1 VGTLTEIDPGR
12 AAILGEVAA
21 RFGTPCYVYFARP
34 MRERLHCV
42 EKAFSGHFA
51 VSFAM
56 KCNPNIGLLRALLG
70 TLKSVDASSGG
81 EVRRAIQAGYSA
93 DQITFS
99 GPAKRAF
106 EIEYAV
112 STGCGAI
119 VCESERQIEVVD
131 EAARRHGRRQPVLIR
146 INPNRVAKRFGLQMG
161 GRPSQFGIDEDVVD
175 DVLDRLPRFSGLQ
188 FAGLHVFSGGN
199 SLDGAAIAENLLIIA
214 ELFEKLVSSHSLAPS
229 KLVFG
234 SGFGIPYFAGDEEL
248 DLASIAATVN
258 PVLVR
263 LRGRAGFE
271 RCRFVLEMGRWL
283 AGPDGFLLTSV
294 VDAKASRGTN
304 IRLCDAGFN
313 NHLSACGM
321 MGTVMRR
328 NWRFWNL
335 SRLAQPASEQF
346 LLVGP
351 LCASFDVL
359 GTNVDLPPTEPG
371 DIIAIGSSGAY
382 GLTASPTRFISHPE
396 PREVLVEDTAEAMLV
411 DVTETTAHQLDQRL
425 DPNQDYASHG
435 TAS

>member
-1 VGTLTEIDPGR
+1 MSTANRIDPSR
-12 AAILGEVAA
+12 ATTLGEVAA

-42 EKAFSGHFA
+42 EKAFSGRFA

-56 KCNPNIGLLRALLG
+56 KCNPNVGLLRALQGAL
-70 TLKSVDASSGG
+70 TSVDASSGG
-81 EVRRAIQAGYSA
+81 EVRRAIQAGYPA
-93 DQITFS
+93 GQITFS

-112 STGCGAI
+112 GVGCGAI

-131 EAARRHGRRQPVLIR
+131 ETARRLGRRQPVLIR
-146 INPNRVAKRFGLQMG
+146 VNPNRVAKRFGLQMG
-161 GRPSQFGIDEDVVD
+161 GRPSQFGIDEDAVD
-175 DVLDRLPRFSGLQ
+175 GVLERLPRFSALE
-188 FAGLHVFSGGN
+188 FAGLHVFSAGN

-214 ELFEKLVSSHSLAPS
+214 ELFDKLVSRHSLAPRE
-229 KLVFG
+229 LVFG
-234 SGFGIPYFAGDEEL
+234 SGFGIPYFADDQEL

-258 PVLVR
+258 PVLDR
-263 LRGRAGFE
+263 LRARPGHE
-271 RCRFVLEMGRWL
+271 RCRYVLEMGRWL
-283 AGPDGFLLTSV
+283 VGPYGFLLTSV
-294 VDAKASRGTN
+294 VDAKVSKGTD

-335 SRLAQPASEQF
+335 SRLAQPASERF

-396 PREVLVEDTAEAMLV
+396 PREVLVEDAENAVLL
-411 DVTETTAHQLDQRL
+411 DVTETTAQPLVRRPG
-425 DPNQDYASHG
+425 PNQDDSSHG
-435 TAS
+435 ARS